1 MERREGSDL
10 PGGPGLRLGVAP
22 DAVTPSRRPT
32 APHPLPPEGGRLPAG
47 GTGSRQ
53 RLEPAE
59 HPPHG
64 TQLLGPPPPHHRLE
78 LVDLHAFRRR
88 GVRLGLEG
96 LAHRPL
102 DPRVERHPGPLG
114 RRDRLGPHL
123 LVHARDRPALA
134 ARHAEHLP
142 RLIHGPH
149 GTSVTAGWKD
159 LAVQWFGRTLQPTW
173 RWM

>member
-1 MERREGSDL
+1 MAAVLDLRMRSAWAPVTCWLGSMPAGSWFPTSAVEVGRMGRREGSDL

-22 DAVTPSRRPT
+22 DAATPSRRPT

-64 TQLLGPPPPHHRLE
+64 TQLLGHHPPHHRLE

-88 GVRLGLEG
+88 
-96 LAHRPL
+96 
-102 DPRVERHPGPLG
+102 RV
-114 RRDRLGPHL
+114 
-123 LVHARDRPALA
+123 
-134 ARHAEHLP
+134 
-142 RLIHGPH
+142 
-149 GTSVTAGWKD
+149 
-159 LAVQWFGRTLQPTW
+159 
-173 RWM
+173 